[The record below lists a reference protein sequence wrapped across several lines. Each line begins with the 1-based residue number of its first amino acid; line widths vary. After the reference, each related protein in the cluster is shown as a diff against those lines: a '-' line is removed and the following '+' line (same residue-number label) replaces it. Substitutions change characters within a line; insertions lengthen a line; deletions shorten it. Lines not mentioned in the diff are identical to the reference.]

1 MTTPR
6 EKFQKLLRELF
17 QFDCADL
24 DFGIYRI
31 MNHKRAVI
39 EQFIEKDLLNAVSEE
54 LQKGALA
61 QEANAAERLAD
72 LSAQIKDTLGADA
85 LDVEGNLSPNYAGTK
100 IGKEYLSLQQSAGQA
115 KNHSELES
123 QIFNHL
129 YAFFSRYYDQG
140 DFMSLRRYSKREK
153 YAIPYNGEEVYLHWA
168 NSDQYYIKTGE
179 NFTDYSYKHGN
190 WTVRFK
196 LRNADVEQNN
206 VKGAKRFFIPKVD
219 ALEVNVANHELTL
232 PFEYRPLV
240 SEEEAK
246 FGKANIQESLIA
258 DALPHIV
265 TAAKPNT
272 DALAALAHEK
282 RRDAENN
289 PVSLLEH
296 HLRTYTQKNTRD
308 FFIHKDLKGFLER
321 ELNFYL
327 KNEVLAL
334 DEMRAVG
341 ESRSRGWFHL
351 LHTINAIGQRII
363 GFVSQIENFQKQLF
377 EKRKFVTEVNYC
389 VTLDK
394 VPRKLYPEIARNEG
408 QREEWVRY
416 LHIDSSVNNRFSVP
430 LTIEFL
436 SAHPF
441 LPLDT
446 RFFPQSF
453 VDELLADCLN
463 DAETNLDGVCIR
475 SENFQALR
483 LIEACYK
490 EQIRCVYID
499 PPYNTD
505 AGPINYKNEYRSSS
519 WVSLIENRLT
529 VAKRLLSDD
538 GVICITIDDYQVHEL
553 GHLLDL
559 IFGQDNKLGIAL
571 IRNNPSGRSTVS
583 GFSICHEYAFFYR
596 RTRDGALARL
606 PRTSKQLERFSRE
619 DGIHVD
625 WRNFRKDGGA
635 VTHRRERPKQFYPI
649 YVNEVAKSIRIP
661 KLSWDAAART
671 WNAVDKPKD
680 DEVIV
685 LPIDEKGKER
695 VWSLNHISAQ
705 DSLEDLQVRVAKN
718 GTIQVFRKHIPSSGV
733 LPRSWWDKKV
743 YAAREYGSAALLN
756 LFGEPVFSFA
766 KSPFAVQD
774 CIWVAGLDY
783 ESTDWV
789 IDFFAGSG
797 TTAEAVLNLNRQDLG
812 KRKFILVEA
821 EDYFDTVLIPRV
833 KKVIYSEKWRNGKPL
848 GNKGVSCVLKCVR
861 LESYEDALDN
871 ISFRS
876 GAEQPLLQMNDY
888 VINYMLDFE
897 TKDSETFLN
906 VSKLDSPFDYKLHRH
921 GTDEPLPI
929 DLPETF
935 NYLIG
940 LHVRTRRVYENK
952 GTRYLVYRG
961 ISKERETVIIW
972 RTTRGWGQKEF
983 EADRIFIEKEKLAA
997 GAEDI
1002 FVNTDSFV
1010 PGSRS
1015 LDPVFK
1021 RLMFNEE

>member
-1 MTTPR
+1 MSTPR

-61 QEANAAERLAD
+61 QEANAAERLAE
-72 LSAQIKDTLGADA
+72 LSAQIKDTIGADA
-85 LDVEGNLSPNYAGTK
+85 LDVEGNLSSNYAGTK
-100 IGKEYLSLQQSAGQA
+100 IGKEYLSLQHSAGQS
-115 KNHSELES
+115 KNQAELES

-129 YAFFSRYYDQG
+129 YAFFSRYYDNG

-190 WTVRFK
+190 WSVRFK
-196 LRNADVEQNN
+196 LRKADVEQNN

-219 ALEVNVANHELTL
+219 ALELNVANHELTL
-232 PFEYRPLV
+232 PFEYRPIV
-240 SEEEAK
+240 SEEEPK
-246 FGKANIQESLIA
+246 FGKTNIQDALIA
-258 DALPHIV
+258 DALPRIL
-265 TAAKPNT
+265 TAAKSDT

-321 ELNFYL
+321 ELDFYL

-334 DEMRAVG
+334 DELRAIG
-341 ESRSRGWFHL
+341 ESRSKGWFHL
-351 LHTINAIGQRII
+351 LHTISAIGQQII
-363 GFVSQIENFQKQLF
+363 GFISQIENFQKQLF

-389 VTLDK
+389 VTLDRI
-394 VPRKLYPEIARNEG
+394 PRNLYPEVARNEG
-408 QREEWVRY
+408 QREEWVRF
-416 LHIDSSVNNRFSVP
+416 LQIDSSANNSYSAP

-441 LPLDT
+441 LPVDT

-453 VDELLADCLN
+453 VDELLAGCLN
-463 DAETNLDGVCIR
+463 DTETNLDGVCIR

-483 LIEACYK
+483 LIEACYR

-529 VAKRLLSDD
+529 IAKRLLGDD

-559 IFGQDNKLGIAL
+559 IFGQDNKLGVAI

-606 PRTSKQLERFSRE
+606 PRTSKQLERFSQE

-649 YVNEVAKSIRIP
+649 YVNEAAKSIRIP
-661 KLSWDAAART
+661 KLSWNAAERAWDAL
-671 WNAVDKPKD
+671 DKPKA

-718 GTIQVFRKHIPSSGV
+718 RTIQIFRKHIPSPGV

-766 KSPFAVQD
+766 KSPFAVRD
-774 CIWVAGLDY
+774 CVWVAGLDH

-797 TTAEAVLNLNRQDLG
+797 TTAEAVFNLNRQDPG

-833 KKVIYSEKWRNGKPL
+833 KKVIFSEKWRNGKPL
-848 GNKGVSCVLKCVR
+848 GNKGVSCVLKCLR

-876 GAEQPLLQMNDY
+876 PAGQPSLQLNDY

-906 VSKLDSPFDYKLHRH
+906 VSKLDSPFDYTLQRH
-921 GTDEPLPI
+921 GTDEPMPV

-940 LHVRTRRVYENK
+940 LNVRTRRVYENK
-952 GTRYLVYRG
+952 GTCYLVYRG

-972 RTTRGWGQKEF
+972 RSTRGWGQKEF
-983 EADRIFIEKEKLAA
+983 EVDRKFIEKEKLTQ

-1010 PGSRS
+1010 PGAHS

>member
-31 MNHKRAVI
+31 MNHKRSVI

-54 LQKGALA
+54 LHKGALA
-61 QEANAAERLAD
+61 QEANAAERLAEI
-72 LSAQIKDTLGADA
+72 SAQIKDTLGADA
-85 LDVEGNLSPNYAGTK
+85 LDVEGNLSSNYAATK
-100 IGKEYLSLQQSAGQA
+100 IGKEYLSLRQPAGQA
-115 KNHSELES
+115 KKQTELES

-129 YAFFSRYYDQG
+129 YSFFSRYYDQG

-219 ALEVNVANHELTL
+219 DLELNVVNRELIF

-246 FGKANIQESLIA
+246 FGKTNIQETITA
-258 DALPHIV
+258 DALPRML
-265 TAAKPNT
+265 AAAELT
-272 DALAALAHEK
+272 SDGLAALAHEK
-282 RRDAENN
+282 RRDAANN

-321 ELNFYL
+321 ELDFYL
-327 KNEVLAL
+327 KNEVLNL
-334 DEMRAVG
+334 GELRAVG
-341 ESRSRGWFHL
+341 ESRSTYWFHL
-351 LHTINAIGQRII
+351 LQTINSTGQRII
-363 GFVSQIENFQKQLF
+363 GFISQIENFQKQLY
-377 EKRKFVTEVNYC
+377 EKRKFVTEAHYC
-389 VTLDK
+389 VTLDR
-394 VPRKLYPEIARNEG
+394 VPRELYPEVARNEG
-408 QREEWVRY
+408 QREEWVKF
-416 LHIDSSVNNRFSVP
+416 LHIDSSANNGYSVP

-436 SAHPF
+436 NAHPF
-441 LPLDT
+441 LTLDT

-453 VDELLADCLN
+453 VDELLAGCLS
-463 DAETNLDGVCIR
+463 DTDTNLDGVCIR

-483 LIEACYK
+483 LIEACYR

-519 WVSLIENRLT
+519 WVSLLENRLKI
-529 VAKRLLSDD
+529 AKRLLSDD
-538 GVICITIDDYQVHEL
+538 GLICITIDDYQVHEL

-559 IFGQDNKLGIAL
+559 IFGQDNKLGVAI

-596 RTRDGALARL
+596 RTKDGALARL
-606 PRTSKQLERFSRE
+606 PRTSKQLERFSQE

-649 YVNEVAKSIRIP
+649 YVNEVAQSIRIP
-661 KLSWDAAART
+661 KLSWNAAERAWDAI
-671 WNAVDKPKD
+671 DKPKP
-680 DEVIV
+680 DEVV
-685 LPIDEKGKER
+685 VWPVDEKGKER

-705 DSLEDLQVRVAKN
+705 ESLEDLQVRVAKN
-718 GTIQVFRKHIPSSGV
+718 RTIQILRKHIPSQGV
-733 LPRSWWDKKV
+733 LPRSWWDKKL

-774 CIWVAGLDY
+774 CLWVAGLDY
-783 ESTDWV
+783 ESTDWA

-797 TTAEAVLNLNRQDLG
+797 TTAEAVLTLNRQDRG

-848 GNKGVSCVLKCVR
+848 GNKGVSCVLKCLR

-876 GAEQPLLQMNDY
+876 PAEQLSLQINDY

-897 TKDSETFLN
+897 TKHSETFLN

-921 GTDEPLPI
+921 GTDEPLPV

-940 LHVRTRRVYENK
+940 LHVGTRRVYEHK

-961 ISKERETVIIW
+961 KSKERETAIIW
-972 RTTRGWGQKEF
+972 RTTRDWGQTEF
-983 EADRIFIEKEKLAA
+983 EDDRKFIEKEKLTE

-1010 PGSRS
+1010 PGARS